1 MCNEVYRD
9 LKGPTSRV
17 AATSISDVPWH
28 SLRSDGS
35 VPGHHH
41 HLVAYV
47 MFAPACWHP
56 EDLEMK
62 ALQAALINTYAGVT
76 V

>member
-1 MCNEVYRD
+1 
-9 LKGPTSRV
+9 
-17 AATSISDVPWH
+17 
-28 SLRSDGS
+28 
-35 VPGHHH
+35 
-41 HLVAYV
+41 

-62 ALQAALINTYAGVT
+62 ALQAALINTDAGVT